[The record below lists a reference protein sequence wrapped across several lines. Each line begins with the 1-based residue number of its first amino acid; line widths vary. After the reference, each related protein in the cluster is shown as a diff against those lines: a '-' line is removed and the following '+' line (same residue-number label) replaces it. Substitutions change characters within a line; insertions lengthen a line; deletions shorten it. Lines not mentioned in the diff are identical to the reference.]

1 MVVKKGRS
9 VTAEVKIN
17 LAAEGGR
24 IDWSEEVEREDP
36 PKWWSTYEAKQKQP
50 QGVKKEV
57 KKEVRIRKETTYPY
71 YMPVGSYLAMKLG
84 EKGTDKRLE
93 AKFMAQIK
101 REPGVCKGPQNPQ
114 FRNFDVEK
122 LDDVALQR
130 LIRGC
135 ESGLEIV
142 HVGEVGRTQPCVVMH
157 AMGPHSS
164 QIIIPA
170 TTKEQTSQDTGRG
183 QFRGVEEEVIDQ

>member
-1 MVVKKGRS
+1 MVDI
-9 VTAEVKIN
+9 KIN
-17 LAAEGGR
+17 FADEGGR
-24 IDWSEEVEREDP
+24 INWVDEVEKEDP
-36 PKWWSTYEAKQKQP
+36 PGWSTYVVKQKKP
-50 QGVKKEV
+50 ARVR
-57 KKEVRIRKETTYPY
+57 KEVRLRKETTYPY
-71 YMPVGSYLAMKLG
+71 YVPVGNYLAMKLG
-84 EKGTDKRLE
+84 EMGTEKRLE
-93 AKFMAQIK
+93 AEFMAQIK

-114 FRNFDVEK
+114 FRNFDVAK
-122 LDDVALQR
+122 LGEVALQR

-142 HVGEVGRTQPCVVMH
+142 HVGEGGRTRPCVVMH

-183 QFRGVEEEVIDQ
+183 QFRGVEEEVICH